1 MDCYTKTVL
10 TVIAGCL
17 LVLVGA
23 QVDFSS
29 KAYAETGAAG
39 AEGASGKLAAV
50 TEQGD
55 VYFMDGGENIYHC
68 LEGKCSMVLD

>member
-1 MDCYTKTVL
+1 MDRYTKTVL

-23 QVDFSS
+23 QIDFPP

-39 AEGASGKLAAV
+39 VEGGLGKLAAV

-68 LEGKCSMVLD
+68 LSGRCSKVLD

>member
-1 MDCYTKTVL
+1 MDRYTKTVL

-17 LVLVGA
+17 LVLVGN
-23 QVDFSS
+23 QIDFPA

-39 AEGASGKLAAV
+39 ADSSHGKLAAV

-55 VYFMDGGENIYHC
+55 VYFMDGGRNIYYC
-68 LEGKCSMVLD
+68 LPGKCSKVLD

>member
-1 MDCYTKTVL
+1 MDRYTKTVL

-17 LVLVGA
+17 LVLAGN
-23 QVDFSS
+23 QIDFPQ
-29 KAYAETGAAG
+29 KAHAETGAAG

-68 LEGKCSMVLD
+68 LSGKCSKVLD